1 MDDLLDNVGFEL
13 AVTVGAVI
21 VGWVVILVVRGF
33 LGRWSNR
40 VEAQYATSDDHEARE
55 QGQRLITLTSVIR
68 LVLSIVVWVVVILTV
83 MAVWGVPMAP
93 LVTVGA
99 TLGVAVGFGAQDFVK
114 DMIGGFFVL
123 VEDQYSVDDVVQLA
137 GVSGTV
143 EAITLRTTVL
153 RDLDG
158 NRHHVPNGQVAV
170 STNYTSGFSRVV
182 VDVTVSYDTNLDH
195 ASDVVA
201 DEAAAM
207 SSSEEWEA
215 SFLEPPALLGVNRLG
230 DSGIDIRIM
239 LTTVPEERWNAKRA
253 FLKRIKQRMDREG
266 IEIPYQYVNVVA
278 KNPSPQPDDASPDQP

>member
-21 VGWVVILVVRGF
+21 VGWVIILVFRGF

-195 ASDVVA
+195 ASEVVA

-207 SSSEEWEA
+207 SSSEEWA
-215 SFLEPPALLGVNRLG
+215 GSFLEPPALLGVNRLG

-253 FLKRIKQRMDREG
+253 FLMRIKQRMDREG

-278 KNPSPQPDDASPDQP
+278 KNPSPQPDDASHDQS